1 MLLLGPSAGVVLA
14 AQRPFVPPVQAEIA
28 RGFEAPSNQ
37 FAAGHRGVDYAVP
50 AGTPVQASG
59 AGSVGFA
66 GPVAGS
72 LYVTLRHADGIETTY
87 SFLSRI
93 DVRQGDQVSQG
104 QVVGLS
110 GEGHPGESHS
120 LHFGA
125 QLNDQYIDP
134 LSLLT
139 DFDDITDL
147 LSLTPAAVAGQ
158 ARDFTGHGLLP
169 AADPVGDSSPVTG
182 TGNRGPPIPGAAEIG
197 TVPDLGGTE
206 SAFTPATA
214 IPVQVPVGGVPGQAG
229 IGLQPGPGPVINL
242 PVRPGP
248 DLEAEPGGPRAP
260 VAEGRTQEL
269 LQVLAP
275 AEDHLPGG
283 RTGTMAEWWR
293 GLTPEEKASY
303 IGDDLH
309 EWARK
314 PWVSAHD
321 RDAMNRILL
330 KETIAELK
338 AYRNSWAGRT
348 EVGLKNVETVGRL
361 GWAPWT
367 VRSKFDREAAIDRK
381 IRSAEALLEQLTAV
395 TTVKDN
401 RLSPEEVYL
410 LDFDIDFANGDGK
423 AVVAFGDPGTAEH
436 VGVVVPGINNA
447 VGTIDGALG
456 QAAILRATV
465 NRVDPNLM
473 SRTATIAWL
482 GYDNPNGVG
491 DAVNRAEAQQGA
503 PWLKSFVNGLR
514 SGHTTSPKAP
524 HVTVFGHSYG
534 SVVAGMAAFDGMEAD
549 DVVVYG
555 SPGIGR
561 SFVTADD
568 FKQRIWAAK
577 TKWDMIALA
586 KFIPLMGSNPTSAR
600 FGARKV
606 PVGSD
611 QKGHSG
617 YVERRSRAADN
628 FARIML
634 GKYEE
639 IR

>member
-1 MLLLGPSAGVVLA
+1 M
-14 AQRPFVPPVQAEIA
+14 
-28 RGFEAPSNQ
+28 N
-37 FAAGHRGVDYAVP
+37 
-50 AGTPVQASG
+50 
-59 AGSVGFA
+59 
-66 GPVAGS
+66 
-72 LYVTLRHADGIETTY
+72 
-87 SFLSRI
+87 
-93 DVRQGDQVSQG
+93 
-104 QVVGLS
+104 
-110 GEGHPGESHS
+110 
-120 LHFGA
+120 
-125 QLNDQYIDP
+125 
-134 LSLLT
+134 
-139 DFDDITDL
+139 
-147 LSLTPAAVAGQ
+147 
-158 ARDFTGHGLLP
+158 
-169 AADPVGDSSPVTG
+169 
-182 TGNRGPPIPGAAEIG
+182 
-197 TVPDLGGTE
+197 
-206 SAFTPATA
+206 
-214 IPVQVPVGGVPGQAG
+214 VPVH
-229 IGLQPGPGPVINL
+229 
-242 PVRPGP
+242 PGP
-248 DLEAEPGGPRAP
+248 DLEAEPGSPRAP

-275 AEDHLPGG
+275 AEDNLPGG
-283 RTGTMAEWWR
+283 RTGTMAELWWTM
-293 GLTPEEKASY
+293 TPEEKAAF
-303 IGDDLH
+303 IGNDLH

-314 PWVSAHD
+314 VWVSAHD

-330 KETIAELK
+330 KEKIAELK
-338 AYRNSWAGRT
+338 AYRNSWAGRA
-348 EVGLKNVETVGRL
+348 EVGLKNVDTVVRL

-447 VGTIDGALG
+447 VGTIEGALG

-482 GYDNPNGVG
+482 GYDNPNGVQ
-491 DAVNRAEAQQGA
+491 DAANRAEAQQGA

-524 HVTVFGHSYG
+524 HITVFGHSYG
-534 SVVAGMAAFDGMEAD
+534 SVITGMAAFDGMKAD

-568 FKQRIWAAK
+568 FKQRIWAAR
-577 TKWDMIALA
+577 TNWDMIALA
-586 KFIPLMGSNPTSAR
+586 TISRSWAATRPALDSVQGRCRWGP
-600 FGARKV
+600 
-606 PVGSD
+606 D

-617 YVERRSRAADN
+617 YVESRSRRPTTSHEYCWENMRKLDDLIKRPDIVSCKHYDLSDHSGVWVVPS
-628 FARIML
+628 FSGRS
-634 GKYEE
+634 
-639 IR
+639 